1 MVGSAVRVSVNVV
14 VTGPELSVVLS
25 AHPATSATAAK
36 AVSAV
41 PAADF
46 EIRALTILF
55 IEQILSL
62 PTHCYRR

>member
-1 MVGSAVRVSVNVV
+1 MRVSVNVV
-14 VTGPELSVVLS
+14 VTEAELSAVLS
-25 AHPATSATAAK
+25 AHPVMSATAAK

-62 PTHCYRR
+62 PTHSYRR